1 MGEILGIPNFNRPR
15 KSAEKQVDC
24 VCSNER
30 LLHVADKLSMDPRP
44 MRSLCLVICSRP
56 NIVELAA

>member
-1 MGEILGIPNFNRPR
+1 
-15 KSAEKQVDC
+15 
-24 VCSNER
+24 
-30 LLHVADKLSMDPRP
+30 MDPRP